1 MTDLISL
8 IELTE
13 TCNRSVRKAKL
24 LGLPMLSYLLAMATE
39 EARQNLA
46 ELQNHL
52 EEEAACGLD
61 EARPA
66 RALASN

>member
-13 TCNRSVRKAKL
+13 SCNRSVRKAKL

-46 ELQNHL
+46 DLQNHL
-52 EEEAACGLD
+52 DEEADCTLG
-61 EARPA
+61 EPA
-66 RALASN
+66 RVHAVASN